1 MVAPG
6 ALCPTVRHVMQTKAL
21 LTVATLLLG
30 IMAIAFAWHFTGLAE
45 IVTAD
50 RIRHFLAS
58 ARGDPWAPIWVL
70 AAYLIAAAVAFP
82 VNLLMLATAAV
93 FGPWLGFAYSA
104 LGVFTSAFLV
114 YFVGAWLGKATVE
127 RLLGPKL
134 RRILEGA
141 RQRGVLVVVAF
152 RVVPVAPGTVVNL
165 ALGASGIR
173 FADFAIGSVVGM
185 TPGLLLVSIVGDRLV
200 ALVTE
205 PTLGEVG
212 VLVLCIVAYLAL
224 VFVAQVLLSRRRRRQ

>member
-1 MVAPG
+1 M
-6 ALCPTVRHVMQTKAL
+6 RTKAF

-30 IMAIAFAWHFTGLAE
+30 IMGVAFAWHFTGLAD

-50 RIRHFLAS
+50 RIRHVLAS
-58 ARGDPWAPIWVL
+58 ARGDPWAPALVL
-70 AAYLIAAAVAFP
+70 AAYLIGAAVAFP
-82 VNLLMLATAAV
+82 VNILILATAAV

-127 RLLGPKL
+127 RLVGPKL
-134 RRILEGA
+134 RRVLEGA
-141 RQRGVLVVVAF
+141 RKRGVMVVVVF
-152 RVVPVAPGTVVNL
+152 RVLPVAPGTVVNL

-200 ALVTE
+200 ALITE
-205 PTLGEVG
+205 PTAGEVG
-212 VLVLCIVAYLAL
+212 VLVLCIAAYLAL
-224 VFVAQVLLSRRRRRQ
+224 VFAVQALLSRRRRRP

>member
-1 MVAPG
+1 M
-6 ALCPTVRHVMQTKAL
+6 RTKAF
-21 LTVATLLLG
+21 LTVAALLLG
-30 IMAIAFAWHFTGLAE
+30 VMAIAFAWHFTGLAE

-50 RIRHFLAS
+50 RIRRVLAG
-58 ARGDPWAPIWVL
+58 ARGDPWAPALVL
-70 AAYLIAAAVAFP
+70 AAYLIAGVVAFP
-82 VNLLMLATAAV
+82 VNILILATAAV

-114 YFVGAWLGKATVE
+114 YFVGAYLGKATVE
-127 RLLGPKL
+127 RLFGPKL

-141 RQRGVLVVVAF
+141 RKRGVLVVVAF

-173 FADFAIGSVVGM
+173 LADFAIGSVVGM
-185 TPGLLLVSIVGDRLV
+185 TPGLLLVSIMGDRLV
-200 ALVTE
+200 ALITE

-212 VLVLCIVAYLAL
+212 VLVLCVAAYLAL
-224 VFVAQVLLSRRRRRQ
+224 VFVAQVLLSRRRRQR

>member
-1 MVAPG
+1 
-6 ALCPTVRHVMQTKAL
+6 MQTKTAL
-21 LTVATLLLG
+21 TAATLLLVLTG
-30 IMAIAFAWHFTGLAE
+30 IVFAWYLFAVNQV
-45 IVTAD
+45 VTAD
-50 RIRHFLAS
+50 QVQAFLAS
-58 ARGDPWAPIWVL
+58 VRGDPWAPLWVL

-82 VNLLMLATAAV
+82 VNVLMLATAAV

-134 RRILEGA
+134 RRVLDGA
-141 RQRGVLVVVAF
+141 RKRGVLVVVAF

-165 ALGASGIR
+165 TLGASGISL
-173 FADFAIGSVVGM
+173 ADFAIGSVVGM
-185 TPGLLLVSIVGDRLV
+185 TPGMLLMSIMGDRIV
-200 ALVTE
+200 ALITE

-212 VLVLCIVAYLAL
+212 VLVLCVVAYLAL
-224 VFVAQVLLSRRRRRQ
+224 VFVVQALLSRRRRYQ

>member
-1 MVAPG
+1 
-6 ALCPTVRHVMQTKAL
+6 MQTKAF
-21 LTVATLLLG
+21 LTAATLLLG
-30 IMAIAFAWHFTGLAE
+30 IMGVAFAWHFTGLAE

-58 ARGDPWAPIWVL
+58 ARGDPWAPALVL
-70 AAYLIAAAVAFP
+70 AAYLVGGVVAFP
-82 VNLLMLATAAV
+82 VNILVLATAAV
-93 FGPWLGFAYSA
+93 FGPWFGFAYSA

-127 RLLGPKL
+127 RILGPKL

-141 RQRGVLVVVAF
+141 RKRGVLVVVAF

-173 FADFAIGSVVGM
+173 LADFAIGSVVGM
-185 TPGLLLVSIVGDRLV
+185 TPGLLLVSIMGDRLV
-200 ALVTE
+200 AVIAD
-205 PTLGEVG
+205 PTAGEIG
-212 VLVLCIVAYLAL
+212 VLVLCVVAYFALA
-224 VFVAQVLLSRRRRRQ
+224 FAAQALLSRRRRLNR

>member
-1 MVAPG
+1 M
-6 ALCPTVRHVMQTKAL
+6 RTKAL

-30 IMAIAFAWHFTGLAE
+30 IMGIAFAWHFTGLAE

-58 ARGDPWAPIWVL
+58 ARGDPWAPALVL
-70 AAYLIAAAVAFP
+70 AAYLIAGVVAFP
-82 VNLLMLATAAV
+82 VNILILATAAV

-114 YFVGAWLGKATVE
+114 YFVGAYLGKATVE

-134 RRILEGA
+134 RRVLDGA
-141 RQRGVLVVVAF
+141 RKRGVLVVVAF

-173 FADFAIGSVVGM
+173 LADFAIGSVVGM
-185 TPGLLLVSIVGDRLV
+185 TPGLLLVSIMGDRLV
-200 ALVTE
+200 AVITD
-205 PTLGEVG
+205 PTVGEIG
-212 VLVLCIVAYLAL
+212 VLVLCVVAYFAL
-224 VFVAQVLLSRRRRRQ
+224 VFAAQVLLSRRRRQQ

>member
-1 MVAPG
+1 
-6 ALCPTVRHVMQTKAL
+6 MQTKAL

-58 ARGDPWAPIWVL
+58 ARSDPWAPALVL
-70 AAYLIAAAVAFP
+70 AAYLIAAVVAFP
-82 VNLLMLATAAV
+82 VNVLILATAAV

-114 YFVGAWLGKATVE
+114 YFVGAWLGKAAVE

-134 RRILEGA
+134 RRVLEGA
-141 RQRGVLVVVAF
+141 RKRGVLVVVAF

-173 FADFAIGSVVGM
+173 LSDFAIGSVVGM
-185 TPGLLLVSIVGDRLV
+185 TPGLLLVSIMGDRLV
-200 ALVTE
+200 ALITE

-224 VFVAQVLLSRRRRRQ
+224 VFVAQVLLSRRRRQQ

>member
-1 MVAPG
+1 
-6 ALCPTVRHVMQTKAL
+6 MQTKAL
-21 LTVATLLLG
+21 LIAATLVLG
-30 IMAIAFAWHFTGLAE
+30 IMGVAFAWHFTGLAE

-50 RIRHFLAS
+50 RIRHLLAS
-58 ARGDPWAPIWVL
+58 VRGDPWAPLLVL
-70 AAYLIAAAVAFP
+70 AAYLIAGVVAFP
-82 VNLLMLATAAV
+82 VNVLILATAAV

-134 RRILEGA
+134 RRALDGA
-141 RQRGVLVVVAF
+141 RKRGLFVVVAF

-185 TPGLLLVSIVGDRLV
+185 TPGLLLVSIMGDRLV
-200 ALVTE
+200 ALITD
-205 PTLGEVG
+205 PTVGEVG
-212 VLVLCIVAYLAL
+212 VLVLCVAAYLAL
-224 VFVAQVLLSRRRRRQ
+224 AFVAQVLLSRHRRLNR